1 MLPSVPRNPNS
12 TVVAD
17 FDNANKISAALMT
30 ETNSKDSTKTECTN
44 NRTGQND
51 YNCECD
57 WNSQVCFLS
66 DTMLESKKDA

>member
-30 ETNSKDSTKTECTN
+30 ERNSKDSTRTECAYNMRSHN
-44 NRTGQND
+44 NNG
-51 YNCECD
+51 CECD

-66 DTMLESKKDA
+66 DTILESKKDA